1 MFIDEINTQ
10 VEPLTDRELQV
21 LDLISRGLSNREIA
35 DELVVTPGTIKW
47 YNKQIYRKLGVNSR
61 TKAVVQANKH
71 GLFDRSPE
79 IRSTPQVAYIHNL
92 PAPLTSFI
100 GREPEI
106 KAIKQLLFDNRLL
119 TLTGPGG
126 SGKTRLAQY
135 VAGDL
140 TEQFLD
146 GVFIVDLATIRDSQL
161 FLSTISSAL
170 EVHGVPGEPLIET
183 LKHALYGKQVLLLLD
198 NFEQIINAAP
208 FVSELLSSS
217 PELKVMVT
225 SRERLSIYGEQVFTV
240 PPLSVPRLDQKETTQ
255 RLLQYEAIQLF
266 YQRARAINPVF
277 KITDENISSVAEIC
291 ARLDGLPLAIELAAA
306 RSNLYSPEMIRD
318 RLDSRLA
325 ILTGGSRNL
334 PDRLRTLRGTL
345 DWSYELLDAEE
356 QVLLVRLS
364 VFNGGG
370 TLESADA
377 VCAHGLSIDI
387 MDGLES
393 LLNKNLLY
401 QEIGKLG
408 EPRFYMLETIHE
420 YAREMLAD
428 SGEAK
433 KLELLHC
440 RYFASFALGAEQ
452 EMYGTKQGYWL
463 KKMRVEYDNLRT
475 AIERSFKN
483 AEDLLGFQIIGA
495 LRYFWYSDGL
505 IAEGFKWIEVAQESE
520 QEIPIEIRAKV
531 YLTAADLSYAQGD
544 PKKVNQ
550 YSRSAYELA
559 KKSRDRVTLAWAL
572 LSRSKTFSMPQEQ
585 DIPKCITL
593 SKESLALFRK
603 LNFLPGTTTAL
614 TVLGEISRITGDYQ
628 AAEDYYRESL
638 KLSRQ
643 AGDKK
648 RSAVN
653 LANLASV
660 VLHRGDYQQAEQF
673 EREALEI
680 DVELGIKHYVGLNLT
695 CLAGILAK
703 QGSSMKAAILLGASE
718 KILQT
723 MGVTAQPADQVDL
736 DDYLAVIHEQLNEE
750 QFEAAL
756 AEGRKMSYEQAV
768 SYALDKQDS

>member
-1 MFIDEINTQ
+1 MD
-10 VEPLTDRELQV
+10 DW
-21 LDLISRGLSNREIA
+21 D
-35 DELVVTPGTIKW
+35 
-47 YNKQIYRKLGVNSR
+47 
-61 TKAVVQANKH
+61 
-71 GLFDRSPE
+71 
-79 IRSTPQVAYIHNL
+79 
-92 PAPLTSFI
+92 
-100 GREPEI
+100 
-106 KAIKQLLFDNRLL
+106 
-119 TLTGPGG
+119 
-126 SGKTRLAQY
+126 
-135 VAGDL
+135 
-140 TEQFLD
+140 
-146 GVFIVDLATIRDSQL
+146 
-161 FLSTISSAL
+161 
-170 EVHGVPGEPLIET
+170 
-183 LKHALYGKQVLLLLD
+183 
-198 NFEQIINAAP
+198 
-208 FVSELLSSS
+208 
-217 PELKVMVT
+217 
-225 SRERLSIYGEQVFTV
+225 
-240 PPLSVPRLDQKETTQ
+240 
-255 RLLQYEAIQLF
+255 
-266 YQRARAINPVF
+266 
-277 KITDENISSVAEIC
+277 
-291 ARLDGLPLAIELAAA
+291 
-306 RSNLYSPEMIRD
+306 LYSPEMIRD

-643 AGDKK
+643 GGDKK